1 MGADGSSQWIP
12 SSRRGHLGQRDAS
25 MRRTLVLIALLPG
38 MLLGLLGPAFPST
51 AAVSCTDPKFVS
63 SDPDAM
69 WFDRNYVVH
78 NNMWNASG
86 YDVRQRMSACS
97 FWNWKVV
104 ATADNAS
111 NDGAVKTYPNVHKDW
126 HDWNT
131 GAEPRLSSFER
142 IRSHFASRSPG
153 VGIYNWAYDIW
164 LNGVPGEHEV
174 MIWTDN
180 YRQVPAGSVIS
191 RGLEISGY
199 RWKVYATGDNG
210 YIAFVPDQRITR
222 GTVKIKGMLNWL
234 VRNGRIGRDATL
246 GQIGYGVEI
255 VSTGGE
261 PRRFKVDEFWIKTRR
276 R

>member
-1 MGADGSSQWIP
+1 
-12 SSRRGHLGQRDAS
+12 

-131 GAEPRLSSFER
+131 GAEPRLSRSKR

-180 YRQVPAGSVIS
+180 YRQVPAGVGDQQGP
-191 RGLEISGY
+191 RDKWLPLEGL
-199 RWKVYATGDNG
+199 RH
-210 YIAFVPDQRITR
+210 R
-222 GTVKIKGMLNWL
+222 
-234 VRNGRIGRDATL
+234 
-246 GQIGYGVEI
+246 
-255 VSTGGE
+255 
-261 PRRFKVDEFWIKTRR
+261 
-276 R
+276 